1 MASYIEEDRDFAEK
15 RKERRWN
22 IPIPVRVKGSLT
34 GGATF
39 EEETVTTD
47 VSATGMSVLVTKEL
61 RIHDRLLI
69 TAPEEQF
76 EAAATVVR
84 VNSLGGNINRV
95 RVAFT
100 LSTKFNRDAAAK
112 KYIYVFDQNTWVGY
126 SFEGTYY
133 NSKHE
138 PFGRVMGSTIVRL
151 DTDQVLFRLTKDRA
165 YDTRGN
171 CIGHII

>member
-112 KYIYVFDQNTWVGY
+112 KYIYVFDQNTWVATQLQNIISQNDHAY
-126 SFEGTYY
+126 QP
-133 NSKHE
+133 N
-138 PFGRVMGSTIVRL
+138 GR
-151 DTDQVLFRLTKDRA
+151 F
-165 YDTRGN
+165 TR
-171 CIGHII
+171 CWYIS